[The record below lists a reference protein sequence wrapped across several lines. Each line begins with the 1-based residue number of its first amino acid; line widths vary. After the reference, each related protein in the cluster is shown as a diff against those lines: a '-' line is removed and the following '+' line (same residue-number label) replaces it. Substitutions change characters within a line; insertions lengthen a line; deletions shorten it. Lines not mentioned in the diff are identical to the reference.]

1 MIIINKNIIK
11 GGVFKIILL
20 ITLSC
25 CKETTTKANPIISK
39 EVHSKVNSN
48 YNLTEWELKDITRF
62 FDKPIVKSEVD
73 ILKKIKFPLRA
84 IQ

>member
-39 EVHSKVNSN
+39 EVHSKVNS
-48 YNLTEWELKDITRF
+48 LTEWELKDITRF